1 MLTSTWSGIKRCI
14 EYVNGRVPVIAGTG
28 SNSTASAIEMSK
40 EACEYGAD
48 ALLLVTPYY
57 NMDQPGGS
65 DRPLYCDSRRA
76 TDKPIVLYICAVPCS
91 GLNLLPETALELS
104 KLPRIKRH

>member
-1 MLTSTWSGIKRCI
+1 M
-14 EYVNGRVPVIAGTG
+14 VHRVCERSCAVIAGTG

-57 NMDQPGGS
+57 NKTSQ
-65 DRPLYCDSRRA
+65 
-76 TDKPIVLYICAVPCS
+76 AV
-91 GLNLLPETALELS
+91 
-104 KLPRIKRH
+104 